1 MTYRVKMLV
10 ALLMVIVFSTVF
22 TLQAQAQEEWVW
34 DEYGIGFTLAKGMK
48 VTENDGETFT
58 AERDNLFLTITPI
71 KDEEITEGDLAMA
84 VFTMAKEME
93 YDGIEDADK
102 LELDD
107 LIGYYVE
114 GTKDGAGA
122 FVIALLDQESESNYL
137 VIIVF
142 DDDSRDE
149 AIEMAQSLYA
159 YDGK

>member
-1 MTYRVKMLV
+1 MKYRVSFVL
-10 ALLMVIVFSTVF
+10 ALLMSAVF
-22 TLQAQAQEEWVW
+22 TIQVQAQEEWVW
-34 DEYGIGFTLAKGMK
+34 DEYGIGFTLSKGMK
-48 VTENDGETFT
+48 VTQNDGETFT

-107 LIGYYVE
+107 LVGYYVE

-122 FVIALLDQESESNYL
+122 SVIALLDQESESNYL

-149 AIEMAQSLYA
+149 AIEMAQSM
-159 YDGK
+159 

>member
-1 MTYRVKMLV
+1 MKYRVSFVL
-10 ALLMVIVFSTVF
+10 ALLMSAVF
-22 TLQAQAQEEWVW
+22 TIQVQAQEEWVW
-34 DEYGIGFTLAKGMK
+34 DEYGIGFTLSKGMK
-48 VTENDGETFT
+48 VTQNDGETFT

-71 KDEEITEGDLAMA
+71 KDKEITEGDLAMA

-107 LIGYYVE
+107 LVGYYVE

-149 AIEMAQSLYA
+149 AIEMAQSMYA

>member
-1 MTYRVKMLV
+1 MEFIMKYRVSFVL
-10 ALLMVIVFSTVF
+10 ALLMSAVF
-22 TLQAQAQEEWVW
+22 TIQVQAQEEWVW
-34 DEYGIGFTLAKGMK
+34 DEYGIGFTLSKGMK
-48 VTENDGETFT
+48 VTQNDGETFT

-107 LIGYYVE
+107 LVGYYVE

-149 AIEMAQSLYA
+149 AIEMAQSMYA

>member
-1 MTYRVKMLV
+1 MKYRVSFVL
-10 ALLMVIVFSTVF
+10 ALLMSAVF
-22 TLQAQAQEEWVW
+22 TIQVQAQEEWVW
-34 DEYGIGFTLAKGMK
+34 DEYGIGFTLSKGMK
-48 VTENDGETFT
+48 VTQNDGETFT

-107 LIGYYVE
+107 LVGYYVE

-149 AIEMAQSLYA
+149 AIEMAQSMYA